1 MLRVNSTE
9 SPSLPLPFSL
19 ASTEEFHVVHNNLLK
34 RDHKKISFFFCV
46 LPFQRKIQTPSIR
59 LGENVVYT

>member
-1 MLRVNSTE
+1 MLRVNSTV

-34 RDHKKISFFFCV
+34 RDHKKISFFFVCYRFKERYK
-46 LPFQRKIQTPSIR
+46 LHPSD
-59 LGENVVYT
+59 LEKM